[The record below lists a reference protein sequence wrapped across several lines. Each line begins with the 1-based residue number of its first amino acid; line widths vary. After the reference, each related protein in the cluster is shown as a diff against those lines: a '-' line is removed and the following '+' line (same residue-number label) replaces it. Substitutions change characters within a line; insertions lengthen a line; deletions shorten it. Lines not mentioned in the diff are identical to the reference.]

1 MQNKYVQALIAAVI
15 YAIVFPFLYRTL
27 THNSLAIDS
36 IAVATAIYFF
46 CMLAYFS
53 RKKKDEK
60 RG

>member
-27 THNSLAIDS
+27 TNNSLAIDS
-36 IAVATAIYFF
+36 IAVSTAIFF
-46 CMLAYFS
+46 FFMLAYFS